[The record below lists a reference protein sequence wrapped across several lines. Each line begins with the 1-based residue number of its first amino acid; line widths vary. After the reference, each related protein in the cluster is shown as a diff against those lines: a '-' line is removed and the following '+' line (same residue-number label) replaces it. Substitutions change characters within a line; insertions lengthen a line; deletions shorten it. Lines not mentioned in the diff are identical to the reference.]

1 MSGSA
6 ISSAKR
12 RRANN
17 VLTSPLFQNPENQ
30 QNQSNSQDKSS
41 IEDMPNRPLT
51 LQQALQIL
59 NGRIVQLERTASNGP
74 TENTSTENTPT
85 SSVDETRVQEIV
97 SNMMETHL
105 SEFNHRY
112 EVLASEILNLKHI
125 VMKLQSYTLDINK
138 TLIEER
144 IQVLSEMPDK
154 GGISI
159 IEVTDDLHLREDI
172 TNMTNDSML
181 NDLKLTAD
189 EEDIETNKEETHL
202 ESVTENISLEVESA
216 NSEVNELAIEASV
229 EETSAPP
236 EVNELAIEASVEETS
251 APPVVNELAE
261 QDKILDTENTVQD
274 DKPKTNKKGRAN
286 KNRKTVELDLENE

>member
-30 QNQSNSQDKSS
+30 QNQSNSHDKSS

-74 TENTSTENTPT
+74 VENTSTENTPT

-112 EVLASEILNLKHI
+112 EILASEILNLKHI

-189 EEDIETNKEETHL
+189 EEDIETNKDETHL
-202 ESVTENISLEVESA
+202 ESGTENISLAIEETVESPVE
-216 NSEVNELAIEASV
+216 SPVDLAV
-229 EETSAPP
+229 EET
-236 EVNELAIEASVEETS
+236 VEETVDTS
-251 APPVVNELAE
+251 IISEVIE
-261 QDKILDTENTVQD
+261 QEKILDTENTIQD
-274 DKPKTNKKGRAN
+274 DKPKSNKKGKVN
-286 KNRKTVELDLENE
+286 KIRKTVELDLEN

>member
-17 VLTSPLFQNPENQ
+17 VLTSPLFQNPENL
-30 QNQSNSQDKSS
+30 QNQSITPDKTSV
-41 IEDMPNRPLT
+41 EDMPNRPLT
-51 LQQALQIL
+51 LQQALQLL

-74 TENTSTENTPT
+74 TENTSTENIPT

-97 SNMMETHL
+97 SNMMETHF

-138 TLIEER
+138 TLVEER

-154 GGISI
+154 GGVSL
-159 IEVTDDLHLREDI
+159 IEVNDDLHLREDI
-172 TNMTNDSML
+172 TNMANESLLDDL
-181 NDLKLTAD
+181 NITTDTESKIINEDTRDVSTA
-189 EEDIETNKEETHL
+189 
-202 ESVTENISLEVESA
+202 ENISLEVESA
-216 NSEVNELAIEASV
+216 NSEVNGVAIETSV
-229 EETSAPP
+229 EET
-236 EVNELAIEASVEETS
+236 NAS
-251 APPVVNELAE
+251 PVINELAE
-261 QDKILDTENTVQD
+261 QDKILDAENTVQD
-274 DKPKTNKKGRAN
+274 DKSKTNKKGRVN